1 MISVETRQLTIEA
14 AWFAAQT
21 GGHPA
26 ALWRLPKSGEK
37 QLLIDLSDQDRRGK
51 LDLEEAAPGFA
62 LGPFLNPDGQQ
73 TRLLRA
79 DLYFRFDAGNAIL
92 EEQTSPSADR
102 RRVLEFEDSL
112 KNQGLSRLTIV
123 DGWPLPGKPQTRSP
137 YASQQRPNSSD
148 SDEQFSK
155 NVRLAL
161 EAIEAGQFKKVVLSR
176 TKQVALP
183 ADFGVVAAFNRLCEA
198 YPNAFV
204 SAVSLP
210 DEAAI
215 WLGAT
220 PETLVSVDAAG
231 LFRTV
236 SLAGTQSAYD
246 TDGNLLRPVEAR
258 WSHKEIEEQ
267 AHVSR
272 YIIECFK
279 KIRLR
284 EYVENGPKTVQAG
297 NLMHLRTD
305 YVVDAQAVG
314 FPQLGTIMLD
324 LLHPTSAV
332 CGTPKAPA
340 LEFIQAHEGYDR
352 EWYSGFL
359 GPVNIGGE
367 SHLFVNL
374 RTMKVAPT
382 SGRSSTAG
390 RNASEWTLS
399 DAFRPAVELRPQVGA
414 TIATLYAGA
423 GITEDSVPEKE
434 FGETELKCQTLL
446 SVIGGGANH

>member
-14 AWFAAQT
+14 AWLAAQT

-26 ALWRLPKSGEK
+26 ALWRLPKAKEK

-51 LDLEEAAPGFA
+51 LDLEEASPGFA

-73 TRLLRA
+73 TRTLRA
-79 DLYFRFDAGNAIL
+79 DLYFRFDSGSELL

-102 RRVLEFEDSL
+102 RWVLEFEDSL
-112 KNQGLSRLTIV
+112 RKEVLPFPPLSSVRFNQQ
-123 DGWPLPGKPQTRSP
+123 WPTAYATEPPQEEADDNTR
-137 YASQQRPNSSD
+137 
-148 SDEQFSK
+148 FSES
-155 NVRLAL
+155 VRLAV

-176 TKQVALP
+176 TKQVVLP
-183 ADFGVVAAFNRLCEA
+183 ANFSVVAAFNRLCDS

-210 DEAAI
+210 DEAAV

-246 TDGNLLRPVEAR
+246 ANGDLLRPVDAR

-340 LEFIQAHEGYDR
+340 MKFIQAHEGYDR

-374 RTMKVAPT
+374 RTMKVTTNVVATDFSPSTTGPT
-382 SGRSSTAG
+382 TSQPGNGLTS
-390 RNASEWTLS
+390 
-399 DAFRPAVELRPQVGA
+399 VA
-414 TIATLYAGA
+414 TTFATLYAGA

-434 FGETELKCQTLL
+434 FQETELKCQTLL

>member
-14 AWFAAQT
+14 AWLAAQT

-26 ALWRLPKSGEK
+26 ALWRLPKATEK

-51 LDLEEAAPGFA
+51 LDLEEASAGFA
-62 LGPFLNPDGQQ
+62 LSPFLNPDGQQ
-73 TRLLRA
+73 TRHLRA
-79 DLYFRFDAGNAIL
+79 DLYFRFDSGNEVL

-102 RRVLEFEDSL
+102 QRVLEFEALVENSVVRKAASILSEGL
-112 KNQGLSRLTIV
+112 KPLAKDGMKGV
-123 DGWPLPGKPQTRSP
+123 DYR
-137 YASQQRPNSSD
+137 
-148 SDEQFSK
+148 FSES
-155 NVRLAL
+155 VRLAV

-176 TKQVALP
+176 TKQVVLP
-183 ADFGVVAAFNRLCEA
+183 ADFSVVAAFNRLCEA

-210 DEAAI
+210 DEAAV

-220 PETLVSVDAAG
+220 PETLVSVDDAG

-246 TDGNLLRPVEAR
+246 DAGNLLRPVDAR

-340 LEFIQAHEGYDR
+340 MEFIRAYEGYDR

-374 RTMKVAPT
+374 RTMKVATNVVATDFSPSTTGPT
-382 SGRSSTAG
+382 PDRFVDGLKS
-390 RNASEWTLS
+390 
-399 DAFRPAVELRPQVGA
+399 VA
-414 TIATLYAGA
+414 TTFATLYAGA

-434 FGETELKCQTLL
+434 FQETELKCQTLL
-446 SVIGGGANH
+446 SVIGGGANR